1 MTIEEFYKISE
12 KWHALGN
19 IEQILEKE
27 FFVKAVL
34 PIEKHRFISIFEYEE
49 ISPEIKT
56 KVQEILDKAQH
67 DVISLLRQEYIR
79 LANEVFEINVE
90 INPTPSDHE

>member
-1 MTIEEFYKISE
+1 MTNEEFYKISA
-12 KWHALGN
+12 KWRALDN

-34 PIEKHRFISIFEYEE
+34 PIEKYKFISIFEYKE

-67 DVISLLRQEYIR
+67 DVILLLRQEHIR
-79 LANEVFEINVE
+79 LANEFLEINVE
-90 INPTPSDHE
+90 IKPTPSDHE